1 MTKEEQ
7 NTMANYREL
16 NLNTGRL
23 LGLKNQLDQTQEEAA
38 ELIQAISKYKRAV
51 LACGQPT
58 TMSGLEA
65 VANIVEE
72 IVDVSIMLEQLC
84 DLIQIHQSHFDE
96 VYNRK
101 VQRTLERLNMEELTD
116 GGQ

>member
-1 MTKEEQ
+1 
-7 NTMANYREL
+7 MANYREL

-23 LGLKNQLDQTQEEAA
+23 LGLKNQLDHTQEEAA

-51 LACGQPT
+51 LSYGQPA
-58 TMSGLEA
+58 TMSGPEA
-65 VANIVEE
+65 VASIVEE

-84 DLIQIHQSHFDE
+84 DLIPIHQSHFDE

>member
-1 MTKEEQ
+1 
-7 NTMANYREL
+7 MA
-16 NLNTGRL
+16 
-23 LGLKNQLDQTQEEAA
+23 
-38 ELIQAISKYKRAV
+38 S
-51 LACGQPT
+51 
-58 TMSGLEA
+58 
-65 VANIVEE
+65 IVKE
-72 IVDVSIMLEQLC
+72 IVDVSIMLEQLY